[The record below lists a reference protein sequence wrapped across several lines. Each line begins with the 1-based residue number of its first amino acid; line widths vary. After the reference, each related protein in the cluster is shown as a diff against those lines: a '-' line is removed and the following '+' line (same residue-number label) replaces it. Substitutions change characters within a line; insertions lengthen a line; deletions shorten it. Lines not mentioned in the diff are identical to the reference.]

1 MNTLF
6 LFPGFCRRTEWFIER
21 DSGGDYAVYQ
31 VHNQKN
37 LNQCC
42 SVIHPCTY
50 GKTYVET
57 GVISE
62 LVIKCVRWAIARQG
76 AFYIYGNFFEKFFDF
91 SIFPG
96 KMTVHATKGAVECF
110 RERLSGGREVIS
122 LEADK
127 AGTGYCAKE
136 IQ

>member
-1 MNTLF
+1 MPFIRYTTKKILINVALLYTLV
-6 LFPGFCRRTEWFIER
+6 PMVKI
-21 DSGGDYAVYQ
+21 
-31 VHNQKN
+31 
-37 LNQCC
+37 
-42 SVIHPCTY
+42 
-50 GKTYVET
+50 YVET

-76 AFYIYGNFFEKFFDF
+76 AFYIYGNFFDF

>member
-1 MNTLF
+1 MPFIRYTTKKILINVALLYTLV
-6 LFPGFCRRTEWFIER
+6 PM
-21 DSGGDYAVYQ
+21 V
-31 VHNQKN
+31 
-37 LNQCC
+37 
-42 SVIHPCTY
+42 
-50 GKTYVET
+50 KTYVET

-76 AFYIYGNFFEKFFDF
+76 AFYIYGNFFGKFFDF

>member
-1 MNTLF
+1 MPFIRYTTKKILINVALLYTLV
-6 LFPGFCRRTEWFIER
+6 PM
-21 DSGGDYAVYQ
+21 V
-31 VHNQKN
+31 
-37 LNQCC
+37 
-42 SVIHPCTY
+42 
-50 GKTYVET
+50 KTYVET
-57 GVISE
+57 GVIS
-62 LVIKCVRWAIARQG
+62 
-76 AFYIYGNFFEKFFDF
+76 DF

>member
-1 MNTLF
+1 MDLVSNPLLF
-6 LFPGFCRRTEWFIER
+6 SSLLVHVPAFFAPVFCMDLGHT
-21 DSGGDYAVYQ
+21 
-31 VHNQKN
+31 N
-37 LNQCC
+37 
-42 SVIHPCTY
+42 
-50 GKTYVET
+50 
-57 GVISE
+57 
-62 LVIKCVRWAIARQG
+62 
-76 AFYIYGNFFEKFFDF
+76 FFDF

>member
-1 MNTLF
+1 MPFIRYTTKKILINVALLYTLVAMVK
-6 LFPGFCRRTEWFIER
+6 I
-21 DSGGDYAVYQ
+21 
-31 VHNQKN
+31 
-37 LNQCC
+37 
-42 SVIHPCTY
+42 
-50 GKTYVET
+50 YVET